1 MIEKIFPMGGEYK
14 VYLRSILIGL
24 LCMANSVKSFLN
36 LKRIVKQ
43 YFLLPFFFRWLI
55 FVQIDKPE
63 SDFEFCRIF
72 VELFVF
78 EIPRN

>member
-1 MIEKIFPMGGEYK
+1 MNEQIFPISGEYK
-14 VYLRSILIGL
+14 FYLRSILIGL
-24 LCMANSVKSFLN
+24 LCMANLVKSFLN
-36 LKRIVKQ
+36 LKRTIQ
-43 YFLLPFFFRWLI
+43 RDFLLIKWLI